1 MVKNIDENM
10 GEINGGKVIGKIVK
24 KIKEKN
30 VTVGDVVSIPLRV
43 PMYIIGANIAGLML
57 GAYEGFGDV
66 WYTSH
71 PEKRWAK
78 SQKSGE

>member
-1 MVKNIDENM
+1 MKGRDVMTKVANEIENL
-10 GEINGGKVIGKIVK
+10 EAVDGGKL
-24 KIKEKN
+24 
-30 VTVGDVVSIPLRV
+30 TVGDIVSFPLRV
-43 PMYIIGANIAGLML
+43 PMYIIGANIAGFVL

-78 SQKSGE
+78 GKEDKK